1 MRRLPTLPGL
11 IQVPSAVRG
20 LTSLFGMGRGGHP
33 SYKHH
38 QIFWNHL
45 PSSTSGNMLPI
56 SFDEFSLYLNQQT
69 DINNTLFDALGTR
82 RQNIIEM
89 KKD

>member
-38 QIFWNHL
+38 QIFK
-45 PSSTSGNMLPI
+45 SISRPI
-56 SFDEFSLYLNQQT
+56 SFDEFSLFLNQQT
-69 DINNTLFDALGTR
+69 DINNTLFVT
-82 RQNIIEM
+82 
-89 KKD
+89 